1 MSLTFADYIV
11 LSDAPIRLSANPETG
26 HPRSKTCKFDLPDN
40 FSGDTDATKA
50 VLMFRTT
57 VLADHDTRVNVYV
70 NPVTTQTTSSGFPSD
85 VDYFAELPKNY
96 FGLQME
102 ALDGSKFKKGQENKI
117 VITISGDGKHRFGDV
132 VIGDV
137 VILIQRSG

>member
-1 MSLTFADYIV
+1 
-11 LSDAPIRLSANPETG
+11 
-26 HPRSKTCKFDLPDN
+26 
-40 FSGDTDATKA
+40 
-50 VLMFRTT
+50 MFRTT

-70 NPVTTQTTSSGFPSD
+70 NPVPTQTTSSGFPTD

-102 ALDGSKFKKGQENKI
+102 ALEGSKFKKGQENKI

-137 VILIQRSG
+137 VILIQRKG

>member
-1 MSLTFADYIV
+1 MPMTFADYIV

-26 HPRSKTCKFDLPDN
+26 HPRSKICKFQLPTN
-40 FSGDTDATKA
+40 FFGETDSTKA

-70 NPVTTQTTSSGFPSD
+70 NPVPTQTTSSGFPT
-85 VDYFAELPKNY
+85 VEDYFAELPKNY

-117 VITISGDGKHRFGDV
+117 VVTISGDGKHKFGDV
-132 VIGDV
+132 IIGDI
-137 VILIQRSG
+137 VILIQRMA